1 MRLLKRT
8 VASYP
13 FRLLESLS
21 DKKLHS
27 FAACKNKINISGYL
41 WWFMVLEQDPAAST
55 ALEAGGRRGCEE
67 GGGEIT
73 SSTDFLR

>member
-1 MRLLKRT
+1 
-8 VASYP
+8 
-13 FRLLESLS
+13 
-21 DKKLHS
+21 
-27 FAACKNKINISGYL
+27 
-41 WWFMVLEQDPAAST
+41 MVLEQDPAAST